1 MHFRKL
7 EKSVNPIY
15 DTNNIFA
22 KIIAGEA
29 PCVKVYED
37 DLTLAFMDIMP
48 QKDGHVL
55 VVPKEQAVTIY
66 DLSAEAAQACMLTVQ
81 KIGKALERAM
91 GVTGSTIFQHN
102 GSSAGQTVGH
112 FHFHV
117 FPGPL
122 LVIKDHGVQFEEV
135 GKLKEIAA
143 LIIAQLESPHA

>member
-1 MHFRKL
+1 MD
-7 EKSVNPIY
+7 SIY

-66 DLSAEAAQACMLTVQ
+66 DLSAEAA
-81 KIGKALERAM
+81 
-91 GVTGSTIFQHN
+91 
-102 GSSAGQTVGH
+102 
-112 FHFHV
+112 
-117 FPGPL
+117 
-122 LVIKDHGVQFEEV
+122 
-135 GKLKEIAA
+135 
-143 LIIAQLESPHA
+143 

>member
-1 MHFRKL
+1 MT
-7 EKSVNPIY
+7 PTY

-22 KIIAGEA
+22 KIIAGKA
-29 PCVKVYED
+29 PCIKVYEN
-37 DLTLAFMDIMP
+37 DLTLAFMDAMP

-66 DLSAEAAQACMLTVQ
+66 DLSPEAAQACMLTVQ
-81 KIGKALERAM
+81 KVGKAIERAM

-112 FHFHV
+112 FHFHI

-122 LVIKDHGVQFEEV
+122 SVIKDHGVQFEEV
-135 GKLKEIAA
+135 DKLNEIAA